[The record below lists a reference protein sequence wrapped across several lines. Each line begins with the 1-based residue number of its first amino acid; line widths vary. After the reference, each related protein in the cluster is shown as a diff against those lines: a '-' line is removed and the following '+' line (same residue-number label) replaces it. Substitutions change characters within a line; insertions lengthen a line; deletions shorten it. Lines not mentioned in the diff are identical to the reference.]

1 VGISE
6 WLRCTFEPRFVQI
19 SSSSSI
25 ASAFYEVQY
34 GRRLL
39 CWICWVKLWDHPRR
53 PIYGRWISR
62 LNIFVMIS
70 IVMFKLKVFE
80 YFCRSRLKVLF
91 MHPKFQFLGIW
102 LPKFREHHSRKAH
115 LWADWRVLLFKP
127 FSVEL
132 ERIVACGKGENMDRV
147 PSWAPT
153 SMSQENPCSKRQRST
168 TPQNIPEEL
177 CNVVR
182 GCRPRTKRYFIRHFV
197 WKK

>member
-1 VGISE
+1 MGISE

-70 IVMFKLKVFE
+70 VVMFKLKVFE

-115 LWADWRVLLFKP
+115 LWADWRVLSP
-127 FSVEL
+127 FQPQGRRRLYGSGASAATKQAQISASLQTSITSATCWLSEVRVHVEHWV
-132 ERIVACGKGENMDRV
+132 RPQQRRAGEFRCYV
-147 PSWAPT
+147 QRHGRPT
-153 SMSQENPCSKRQRST
+153 
-168 TPQNIPEEL
+168 
-177 CNVVR
+177 
-182 GCRPRTKRYFIRHFV
+182 
-197 WKK
+197 